1 MPGGALLGLADAS
14 GAAIVADGIVLCFG
28 TTPGEAP
35 IRAIAA
41 WLEANAEIVG
51 DLFAT
56 ENLIAD
62 MPGAA
67 PFAAEA
73 SGILAISI
81 SEVHPNYVIWFR
93 PELIRTVDWAGK
105 PEKTVG
111 GDTGVPLSPRA
122 SFALWQE
129 TVRGTA
135 RPWSEQDIAAASR
148 LRQAIV
154 GIVLRRAEEMAL
166 LNRELVRTNKELEAF
181 SYSISHDL
189 RAPFRHVAG
198 YAELLREHLGNS
210 LDDTG
215 RRFLGTISGSAE
227 QAGRLVDD
235 LLQFSRLG
243 RTALRPD
250 MVGMNKLVEDCR
262 RGLELEQRG
271 RSVEWRVADLPTVWA
286 DPALLRQ
293 AVLNLLSNA
302 VKYTRGRDH
311 AVIEISGETTIEGVT
326 YTVRDNGVG
335 FDMAYVG
342 KLFGV
347 FQRLHLAEQYEGT
360 GIGLAL
366 VRRIIE
372 RHGGTIEAEGVL
384 EQGAVIRFTLPAH
397 AA

>member
-1 MPGGALLGLADAS
+1 MRRFRA
-14 GAAIVADGIVLCFG
+14 VA
-28 TTPGEAP
+28 T
-35 IRAIAA
+35 
-41 WLEANAEIVG
+41 WLEANPAIVG
-51 DLFAT
+51 DLYASDS
-56 ENLIAD
+56 LASD
-62 MPGAA
+62 MPGADA
-67 PFAAEA
+67 FAAAA
-73 SGILAISI
+73 SGLLAIPI

-105 PEKTVG
+105 PEKVIG
-111 GDTGVPLSPRA
+111 GDSGVALSPRA

-135 RPWSEQDIAAASR
+135 RPWSEQNRHAAAR

-154 GIVLRRAEEMAL
+154 GVVLRRAEELAL

-189 RAPFRHVAG
+189 RAPFRHVTG
-198 YAELLREHLGNS
+198 YAELLREHLGDG
-210 LDDTG
+210 LDETG

-250 MVGMNKLVEDCR
+250 LVGMNKLVEDCR

-271 RSVEWRVADLPTVWA
+271 RVVEWRIGDLPSAWA

-302 VKYTRGRDH
+302 VKYTRGRDR
-311 AVIEISGETTIEGVT
+311 AVIEISGETTSAGAA

-366 VRRIIE
+366 TRRIIE

-384 EQGAVIRFTLPAH
+384 GHGAVFNFTLPAH